1 MQFKHPELLYAL
13 FLLVIPIFIHLF
25 QLRRFKKLE
34 FSNLDFLKRVRIKT
48 RKSSQLKKWLILLTR
63 MAIFSCIIL
72 AFSQP
77 FSASKSALKNDK
89 ELVIYIDNSFST
101 QLIDTKGLSLQT
113 HLQKLYSQDFY
124 DYKINWLTNDFSKRN
139 TSAQNFKNDI
149 LTINQSQGQL
159 SPKEVIIK
167 SNQLFSTKNNNSE
180 KRIIYISDFQSKSEF
195 PEVPDGITLDIV
207 ALKYQEVSNIN
218 IDSVFIANTNI
229 ASVNLKV
236 IITGQGLIP
245 ETVPISLYNKNKLIA
260 KTAVNFGQDINSI
273 KKKEVVFEIDN
284 NEKFEGKLEITDPNL
299 KFDNN
304 LYFSTNLRKKIKV
317 LEIGNTDNNYFK
329 RIFKENEFN
338 FTQQGSKSLNYT
350 NFSSQNFII
359 LNELEQI
366 PESLVTAIKLY
377 TDQGGSLL
385 IIPSSNAII
394 EQYNQ
399 LYATLELGAI
409 LNFNKKEK
417 KITKIEFENPLYKNV
432 FEKEIINFQYP
443 IVNSFFNLNSPV
455 QKVLSFEDSKPF
467 LLRKNHIY
475 TSTAAINLQNSNFQN
490 SPLIVPTFYNMAKQ
504 SLALPKLYYE
514 IGKQNLY
521 SISVS
526 LKQDEILKISDS
538 LNTFIPL
545 QQTKKNQVN
554 IATENNPSNA
564 GNYSITKDN
573 IVIDKVSY
581 NFDRQESILT
591 YSNPNN
597 WDNTN
602 LYNNVGDLFDNIAL
616 DNKINSFWK
625 WFVILALLFLL
636 IELVILKF
644 YK

>member
-1 MQFKHPELLYAL
+1 M
-13 FLLVIPIFIHLF
+13 
-25 QLRRFKKLE
+25 
-34 FSNLDFLKRVRIKT
+34 
-48 RKSSQLKKWLILLTR
+48 
-63 MAIFSCIIL
+63 
-72 AFSQP
+72 
-77 FSASKSALKNDK
+77 
-89 ELVIYIDNSFST
+89 
-101 QLIDTKGLSLQT
+101 
-113 HLQKLYSQDFY
+113 
-124 DYKINWLTNDFSKRN
+124 
-139 TSAQNFKNDI
+139 
-149 LTINQSQGQL
+149 
-159 SPKEVIIK
+159 
-167 SNQLFSTKNNNSE
+167 
-180 KRIIYISDFQSKSEF
+180 
-195 PEVPDGITLDIV
+195 
-207 ALKYQEVSNIN
+207 
-218 IDSVFIANTNI
+218 
-229 ASVNLKV
+229 
-236 IITGQGLIP
+236 
-245 ETVPISLYNKNKLIA
+245 
-260 KTAVNFGQDINSI
+260 
-273 KKKEVVFEIDN
+273 
-284 NEKFEGKLEITDPNL
+284 
-299 KFDNN
+299 
-304 LYFSTNLRKKIKV
+304 
-317 LEIGNTDNNYFK
+317 
-329 RIFKENEFN
+329 
-338 FTQQGSKSLNYT
+338 
-350 NFSSQNFII
+350 
-359 LNELEQI
+359 NELKQI

-394 EQYNQ
+394 EEYNQ

-443 IVNSFFNLNSPV
+443 IVNSFFNLNSSV

-467 LLRKNHIY
+467 LLKKNQIY

-521 SISVS
+521 SISIS

-564 GNYSITKDN
+564 GNYSITKDD

>member
-101 QLIDTKGLSLQT
+101 QLIDTKGVSLQT

-139 TSAQNFKNDI
+139 TSAQNFKKDI
-149 LTINQSQGQL
+149 LTINHSQRQL

-180 KRIIYISDFQSKSEF
+180 KRIIYLSDFQSKSEF
-195 PEVPDGITLDIV
+195 PEVPDGITLDII

-273 KKKEVVFEIDN
+273 KKKEVIFEIDN
-284 NEKFEGKLEITDPNL
+284 NEKIEGKLEITDPNL

-359 LNELEQI
+359 LNELKQI

-394 EQYNQ
+394 EEYNQ

-443 IVNSFFNLNSPV
+443 IVNSFFNLNSSL

-475 TSTAAINLQNSNFQN
+475 TSTAAINLKNSNFQN

-521 SISVS
+521 SISIS

-564 GNYSITKDN
+564 GNYSITKDD

>member
-63 MAIFSCIIL
+63 MAIFTCIIL

-101 QLIDTKGLSLQT
+101 QLIDTKGVSLQT

-149 LTINQSQGQL
+149 LTINHSQRQL

-236 IITGQGLIP
+236 IISGQGLIP

-273 KKKEVVFEIDN
+273 KKKEVVFEVDN
-284 NEKFEGKLEITDPNL
+284 NEKFEGKLEIIDPNL

-399 LYATLELGAI
+399 LYASLELGAI

-443 IVNSFFNLNSPV
+443 IVNSFFNLNSSV

-467 LLRKNHIY
+467 LLKKNQIY

-521 SISVS
+521 SISIS

-564 GNYSITKDN
+564 GNYSITKDDM
-573 IVIDKVSY
+573 VIDKVSY
-581 NFDRQESILT
+581 NFDRQESILI

-602 LYNNVGDLFDNIAL
+602 LYSNVGDLFNNIAL

>member
-101 QLIDTKGLSLQT
+101 QLIDTKGVSLQT

-139 TSAQNFKNDI
+139 TSAQNFKKDI
-149 LTINQSQGQL
+149 LTINHSQRQL

-180 KRIIYISDFQSKSEF
+180 KRIIYLSDFQSKSEF
-195 PEVPDGITLDIV
+195 PEVPDGITLDII

-273 KKKEVVFEIDN
+273 KKKEVIFEIDN
-284 NEKFEGKLEITDPNL
+284 NEKIEGKLEITDPNL

-394 EQYNQ
+394 EEYNQ
-399 LYATLELGAI
+399 LYVTLELGAI

-443 IVNSFFNLNSPV
+443 IVNSFFNLNSSL

-475 TSTAAINLQNSNFQN
+475 TSTAAINLKNSNFQN

-521 SISVS
+521 SISIS

-564 GNYSITKDN
+564 GNYSITKDDM
-573 IVIDKVSY
+573 VIDKVSY
-581 NFDRQESILT
+581 NFDRQESILI

-602 LYNNVGDLFDNIAL
+602 LYSNVGDLFNNIAL

>member
-101 QLIDTKGLSLQT
+101 QLIDTKGVSLQT

-149 LTINQSQGQL
+149 LTINHSQRQL

-284 NEKFEGKLEITDPNL
+284 NDKFEGKLEITDPNL

-317 LEIGNTDNNYFK
+317 LEIGNTDNKYFK

-399 LYATLELGAI
+399 LYASLELGAI
-409 LNFNKKEK
+409 SNFNKKEK

-443 IVNSFFNLNSPV
+443 IVNSFFNLNSSV

-521 SISVS
+521 SISIS

-564 GNYSITKDN
+564 GNYSITKDD

>member
-48 RKSSQLKKWLILLTR
+48 RKSSQLKKWILLLTR

-101 QLIDTKGLSLQT
+101 QLIDTKGVSLQT

-124 DYKINWLTNDFSKRN
+124 DYKINWLTNDFSKKN

-149 LTINQSQGQL
+149 LTINHSQRQL

-167 SNQLFSTKNNNSE
+167 SYQLFSTINNNSE

-195 PEVPDGITLDIV
+195 PEVPDGITLDII

-245 ETVPISLYNKNKLIA
+245 ETVPISLYNENKLIA

-284 NEKFEGKLEITDPNL
+284 NEKFDGKLEITDPNL
-299 KFDNN
+299 KYDNN

-317 LEIGNTDNNYFK
+317 LEIGNIDNNYFK

-366 PESLVTAIKLY
+366 PESLITAIKSY

-385 IIPSSNAII
+385 IIPSSSAII
-394 EQYNQ
+394 EQYNL
-399 LYATLELGAI
+399 LYASLELGSI

-443 IVNSFFNLNSPV
+443 IVNSFFNLNSSV

-467 LLRKNHIY
+467 LLRKNQIY
-475 TSTAAINLQNSNFQN
+475 ASTAAINLKNSNFQN

-521 SISVS
+521 SVPIS

-554 IATENNPSNA
+554 ITTENNPSNA
-564 GNYSITKDN
+564 GNYSITKDD

-602 LYNNVGDLFDNIAL
+602 LYNNVGDLFNNIAL

>member
-48 RKSSQLKKWLILLTR
+48 RKSSQLKKWILLLTR

-101 QLIDTKGLSLQT
+101 QLIDTKGVSLQT

-139 TSAQNFKNDI
+139 TSAQNFKKDI
-149 LTINQSQGQL
+149 LTINHSQRQL

-273 KKKEVVFEIDN
+273 KKKEVIFEIDN
-284 NEKFEGKLEITDPNL
+284 NEKIEGKLEITDPNL

-399 LYATLELGAI
+399 LYASLELGAI

-443 IVNSFFNLNSPV
+443 IVNSFFNLNSSV

-467 LLRKNHIY
+467 LLKKNQIY

-521 SISVS
+521 SISIS

-564 GNYSITKDN
+564 GNYSITKDDM
-573 IVIDKVSY
+573 VIDKVSY
-581 NFDRQESILT
+581 NFDRQESILI

-602 LYNNVGDLFDNIAL
+602 LYSNVGDLFNNIAL

>member
-149 LTINQSQGQL
+149 LTINHSQRQL

-195 PEVPDGITLDIV
+195 PEVPDGITLDII

-317 LEIGNTDNNYFK
+317 LEIGNTDNKYFK

-521 SISVS
+521 SISIS

-564 GNYSITKDN
+564 GNYSITKDD

>member
-101 QLIDTKGLSLQT
+101 QLIDTKGVSLQT
-113 HLQKLYSQDFY
+113 HLQKLYSQNFY

-149 LTINQSQGQL
+149 LTINHSQRQL

-207 ALKYQEVSNIN
+207 ALEYKEVSNIN

-245 ETVPISLYNKNKLIA
+245 ERVPISLYNKNKLIA

-273 KKKEVVFEIDN
+273 KKREVVFEIDN

-399 LYATLELGAI
+399 LYASLELGAI
-409 LNFNKKEK
+409 SNFNKKEK

-443 IVNSFFNLNSPV
+443 IVNSFFNLNSSV

-521 SISVS
+521 SISIS

-564 GNYSITKDN
+564 GNYSITSDD

-616 DNKINSFWK
+616 NNKINSFWK

>member
-101 QLIDTKGLSLQT
+101 QLIDTKGVSLQT

-149 LTINQSQGQL
+149 LTINHSQRQL

-195 PEVPDGITLDIV
+195 PEVPDGTTLDIV

-317 LEIGNTDNNYFK
+317 LEIGNTDNKYFK

-399 LYATLELGAI
+399 LYASLELGAI
-409 LNFNKKEK
+409 SNFNKKEK

-443 IVNSFFNLNSPV
+443 IVNSFFNLNSSV

-521 SISVS
+521 SISIS

-564 GNYSITKDN
+564 GNYSITKDD

>member
-48 RKSSQLKKWLILLTR
+48 RKSSQLKKWILLLTR

-101 QLIDTKGLSLQT
+101 QLIDTKGVSLQT

-139 TSAQNFKNDI
+139 TSVQNFKNNI
-149 LTINQSQGQL
+149 LTINHSQRQL

-167 SNQLFSTKNNNSE
+167 SYQLFSTINNNSE

-195 PEVPDGITLDIV
+195 PEVPDGITLDII

-245 ETVPISLYNKNKLIA
+245 ETVPISLYNENKLIA
-260 KTAVNFGQDINSI
+260 KTAVNFDQDINSI

-284 NEKFEGKLEITDPNL
+284 NEKFDGKLEITDPNL
-299 KFDNN
+299 KYDNN

-317 LEIGNTDNNYFK
+317 LEIGNIDNNYFK

-366 PESLVTAIKLY
+366 PESLITAIKSY

-385 IIPSSNAII
+385 IIPSSSAII
-394 EQYNQ
+394 EQYNL
-399 LYATLELGAI
+399 LYASLELGSI

-432 FEKEIINFQYP
+432 FEKKIINFQYP
-443 IVNSFFNLNSPV
+443 IVNSFFNLNSSA

-467 LLRKNHIY
+467 LLRKNQIY
-475 TSTAAINLQNSNFQN
+475 ASTAAINLKNSNFQN

-504 SLALPKLYYE
+504 SLGLPKLYYE

-521 SISVS
+521 SIPIS

-545 QQTKKNQVN
+545 QQTKRNQVN
-554 IATENNPSNA
+554 ITTENNPSNA
-564 GNYSITKDN
+564 GNYSITKDD

-602 LYNNVGDLFDNIAL
+602 LYNNVGDLFNNIAL

>member
-101 QLIDTKGLSLQT
+101 QLIDTKGVSLQT

-139 TSAQNFKNDI
+139 TSAQNFKKDI
-149 LTINQSQGQL
+149 LTINHSQRQL

-195 PEVPDGITLDIV
+195 PEVPDGITLDII

-273 KKKEVVFEIDN
+273 KKKEVIFEIDN
-284 NEKFEGKLEITDPNL
+284 NEKIEGKLEITDPNL

-394 EQYNQ
+394 EEYNQ

-443 IVNSFFNLNSPV
+443 IVNSFFNLNSSL

-521 SISVS
+521 SISIS

-564 GNYSITKDN
+564 GNYSITKDD

-636 IELVILKF
+636 IELVILKI

>member
-101 QLIDTKGLSLQT
+101 QLIDTKGVSLQT

-149 LTINQSQGQL
+149 LTINHSQRQL

-284 NEKFEGKLEITDPNL
+284 NDKFEGKLEITDPNL

-399 LYATLELGAI
+399 LYASLELGAI
-409 LNFNKKEK
+409 SNFNKKEK

-432 FEKEIINFQYP
+432 FEKKKSLI
-443 IVNSFFNLNSPV
+443 
-455 QKVLSFEDSKPF
+455 
-467 LLRKNHIY
+467 
-475 TSTAAINLQNSNFQN
+475 SNIQ
-490 SPLIVPTFYNMAKQ
+490 
-504 SLALPKLYYE
+504 
-514 IGKQNLY
+514 
-521 SISVS
+521 
-526 LKQDEILKISDS
+526 
-538 LNTFIPL
+538 
-545 QQTKKNQVN
+545 
-554 IATENNPSNA
+554 
-564 GNYSITKDN
+564 
-573 IVIDKVSY
+573 
-581 NFDRQESILT
+581 
-591 YSNPNN
+591 
-597 WDNTN
+597 
-602 LYNNVGDLFDNIAL
+602 
-616 DNKINSFWK
+616 
-625 WFVILALLFLL
+625 
-636 IELVILKF
+636 
-644 YK
+644 

>member
-48 RKSSQLKKWLILLTR
+48 RKSSQLKKWILLLTR

-101 QLIDTKGLSLQT
+101 QLIDTKGVSLQT

-149 LTINQSQGQL
+149 LTINHSQRQL

-167 SNQLFSTKNNNSE
+167 SNQLFSTINNNSE

-195 PEVPDGITLDIV
+195 PEVPDGITLDII

-236 IITGQGLIP
+236 IITGQGLIS
-245 ETVPISLYNKNKLIA
+245 ETVPISLYNENKLIA

-273 KKKEVVFEIDN
+273 KKKEVVFEINN
-284 NEKFEGKLEITDPNL
+284 NEKFDGKLEITDPNL
-299 KFDNN
+299 KYDNN

-317 LEIGNTDNNYFK
+317 LEIGNIDNNYFK

-366 PESLVTAIKLY
+366 PESLITAIKSY

-385 IIPSSNAII
+385 IIPSSSAII
-394 EQYNQ
+394 EQYNL
-399 LYATLELGAI
+399 LYASLELGSI

-443 IVNSFFNLNSPV
+443 IVNSFFNLNSSV

-467 LLRKNHIY
+467 LLRKNQIY
-475 TSTAAINLQNSNFQN
+475 ASTAAINLKNSNFQN

-521 SISVS
+521 SIPVS

-554 IATENNPSNA
+554 ITTENNPSNA
-564 GNYSITKDN
+564 GNYSITKDD

-602 LYNNVGDLFDNIAL
+602 LYNNVGDLFNNIAL

>member
-101 QLIDTKGLSLQT
+101 QLIDTKGVSLQT

-139 TSAQNFKNDI
+139 TSAQNFKKDI
-149 LTINQSQGQL
+149 LTINHSQRQL

-273 KKKEVVFEIDN
+273 KKKEVIFEIDN
-284 NEKFEGKLEITDPNL
+284 NEKIEGKLEITDPNL

-394 EQYNQ
+394 EEYNQ

-443 IVNSFFNLNSPV
+443 IVNSFFNLNSSL

-475 TSTAAINLQNSNFQN
+475 TSTAAINLKNSNFQN

-521 SISVS
+521 SISIS

-564 GNYSITKDN
+564 GNYSITKDD

>member
-101 QLIDTKGLSLQT
+101 QLIDTKGVSLQT

-149 LTINQSQGQL
+149 LTINHSQRQL

-260 KTAVNFGQDINSI
+260 KTAVNFGQDINGI

-304 LYFSTNLRKKIKV
+304 LYFCTNLRKKIKV
-317 LEIGNTDNNYFK
+317 LEIGNTDNKYFK

-385 IIPSSNAII
+385 IIPASNAII

-399 LYATLELGAI
+399 LYASLELGAI
-409 LNFNKKEK
+409 SNFNKKEK

-443 IVNSFFNLNSPV
+443 IVNSFFNLNSSV

-514 IGKQNLY
+514 IGEQNLY
-521 SISVS
+521 SISIS

-564 GNYSITKDN
+564 GNYSITKDD

>member
-101 QLIDTKGLSLQT
+101 QLIDTKGVSLQT

-149 LTINQSQGQL
+149 LTINHSQRQL

-409 LNFNKKEK
+409 SNFNKKEK

-443 IVNSFFNLNSPV
+443 IVNSFFNLNSSV

-521 SISVS
+521 SISIS

-564 GNYSITKDN
+564 GNYSITKDD

>member
-101 QLIDTKGLSLQT
+101 QLIDTKGVSLQT

-139 TSAQNFKNDI
+139 TSAQNFKKDI
-149 LTINQSQGQL
+149 LTINHSQRQL

-195 PEVPDGITLDIV
+195 PEVPDGITLDII

-273 KKKEVVFEIDN
+273 KKKEVIFEIDN
-284 NEKFEGKLEITDPNL
+284 NEKIEGKLEITDPNL

-399 LYATLELGAI
+399 LYASLELGAI

-443 IVNSFFNLNSPV
+443 IVNSFFNLNSSL

-521 SISVS
+521 SISIS

-564 GNYSITKDN
+564 GNYSITKDD

>member
-101 QLIDTKGLSLQT
+101 QLIDTKGISLQT

-149 LTINQSQGQL
+149 LTINHSQRQL

-207 ALKYQEVSNIN
+207 ALKYQKVSNIN
-218 IDSVFIANTNI
+218 IDSVFVANTNI

-284 NEKFEGKLEITDPNL
+284 NDKFEGKLEVTDPNL

-304 LYFSTNLRKKIKV
+304 LYFSTNLKKKIKV
-317 LEIGNTDNNYFK
+317 LEIGNTDNKYFK

-399 LYATLELGAI
+399 LYASLELGAI
-409 LNFNKKEK
+409 SNFNKKEK

-443 IVNSFFNLNSPV
+443 IVNSFFNLNSSV

-514 IGKQNLY
+514 IGEQNLY
-521 SISVS
+521 SISIS

-564 GNYSITKDN
+564 GNYSITKDD

>member
-101 QLIDTKGLSLQT
+101 QLIDTKGVSLQT

-149 LTINQSQGQL
+149 LTINHSQRQL

-273 KKKEVVFEIDN
+273 KKKEVVFEINN
-284 NEKFEGKLEITDPNL
+284 NEKFDGKLEITDPNL
-299 KFDNN
+299 KYDNN
-304 LYFSTNLRKKIKV
+304 LYFSINLRKKIKV
-317 LEIGNTDNNYFK
+317 LEIGNIDNNYFK

-443 IVNSFFNLNSPV
+443 IVNSFFNLNSSV

-521 SISVS
+521 SISIS

-564 GNYSITKDN
+564 GNYSITKDD

>member
-101 QLIDTKGLSLQT
+101 QLIDTKGVSLQT
-113 HLQKLYSQDFY
+113 HLQKLYSQNFY

-149 LTINQSQGQL
+149 LTINHSQRQL

-207 ALKYQEVSNIN
+207 ALEYKEVSNIN

-245 ETVPISLYNKNKLIA
+245 ERVPISLYNKNKLIA

-273 KKKEVVFEIDN
+273 KKREVVFEIDN

-399 LYATLELGAI
+399 LYASLELGAI
-409 LNFNKKEK
+409 SNFNKKEK

-443 IVNSFFNLNSPV
+443 IVNSFFNLNSSV

-521 SISVS
+521 SISIS

-564 GNYSITKDN
+564 GNYSITRDD

-616 DNKINSFWK
+616 NNKINSFWK

>member
-101 QLIDTKGLSLQT
+101 QLIDTKGVSLQT

-149 LTINQSQGQL
+149 LTINHSQRQL

-195 PEVPDGITLDIV
+195 PEVPDGITLDII

-284 NEKFEGKLEITDPNL
+284 NEKFEGKLEIIDPNL

-317 LEIGNTDNNYFK
+317 LEIGNTDNMYFK

-399 LYATLELGAI
+399 LYASLELGAI

-443 IVNSFFNLNSPV
+443 IVNSFFNLNSSV

-467 LLRKNHIY
+467 LLKKNQIY

-521 SISVS
+521 SISIS

-564 GNYSITKDN
+564 GNYSITKDD

>member
-101 QLIDTKGLSLQT
+101 QLIDTKGVSLQT

-149 LTINQSQGQL
+149 LTINHSQRQL

-284 NEKFEGKLEITDPNL
+284 NDKFEGKLEITDPNL

-409 LNFNKKEK
+409 SNFNKKEK

-443 IVNSFFNLNSPV
+443 IVNSFFNLNSSV

-564 GNYSITKDN
+564 GNYSITKDD

>member
-101 QLIDTKGLSLQT
+101 QLIDTKGVSLQT

-149 LTINQSQGQL
+149 LTINHSQRQL

-167 SNQLFSTKNNNSE
+167 SNQLFSTNNNNSE

-195 PEVPDGITLDIV
+195 PKVPDGITLDIV

-284 NEKFEGKLEITDPNL
+284 NKKFEGKLEITDPNL

-399 LYATLELGAI
+399 LYASLELGAI

-443 IVNSFFNLNSPV
+443 IVNSFFNLNSSV

-521 SISVS
+521 SISIS

-554 IATENNPSNA
+554 IATENKPSNA
-564 GNYSITKDN
+564 GNYSITKDDM
-573 IVIDKVSY
+573 VIDKVSY

-591 YSNPNN
+591 YSNPDN
-597 WDNTN
+597 WNNTN
-602 LYNNVGDLFDNIAL
+602 LYNNVGDLFNNIAL

-636 IELVILKF
+636 IELVILKI

>member
-48 RKSSQLKKWLILLTR
+48 RKSSQLKKWILLLTR

-101 QLIDTKGLSLQT
+101 QLIDTKGVSLQT

-139 TSAQNFKNDI
+139 TSAQNFKKDI
-149 LTINQSQGQL
+149 LTINHSQRQL

-180 KRIIYISDFQSKSEF
+180 KRIIYLSDFQSKSEF
-195 PEVPDGITLDIV
+195 PEVPDGITLDII

-273 KKKEVVFEIDN
+273 KKKEVIFEIDN
-284 NEKFEGKLEITDPNL
+284 NEKIEGKLEITDPNL

-359 LNELEQI
+359 LNELKQI

-394 EQYNQ
+394 DQYNQ
-399 LYATLELGAI
+399 LYASLELGAI

-443 IVNSFFNLNSPV
+443 IVNSFFNLNSSV

-467 LLRKNHIY
+467 LLKKNQIY

-521 SISVS
+521 SISIS

-564 GNYSITKDN
+564 GNYSITKDDM
-573 IVIDKVSY
+573 VIDKVSY

>member
-101 QLIDTKGLSLQT
+101 QLIDTKGVSLQT

-149 LTINQSQGQL
+149 LTINHSQRQL

-167 SNQLFSTKNNNSE
+167 SNQLFSTNNNNSE

-195 PEVPDGITLDIV
+195 PKVPDGITLDIV

-284 NEKFEGKLEITDPNL
+284 NKKFEGKLEITDPNL

-399 LYATLELGAI
+399 LYASLELGAI

-443 IVNSFFNLNSPV
+443 IVNSFFNLNSSV

-475 TSTAAINLQNSNFQN
+475 TSTAAINLKNSNFQN

-521 SISVS
+521 SISIS

-564 GNYSITKDN
+564 GNYSITKDD

-636 IELVILKF
+636 IELVILKI

>member
-101 QLIDTKGLSLQT
+101 QLIDTKGVSLQT

-149 LTINQSQGQL
+149 LTINHSQRQL

-207 ALKYQEVSNIN
+207 ALEYKEVSNIN

-284 NEKFEGKLEITDPNL
+284 NDKFEGKLEITDPNL

-409 LNFNKKEK
+409 SNFNKKEK

-443 IVNSFFNLNSPV
+443 IVNSFFNLNSSV

-521 SISVS
+521 SISIS

-564 GNYSITKDN
+564 GNYSITKDD

>member
-101 QLIDTKGLSLQT
+101 QLIDTKGVSLQT

-149 LTINQSQGQL
+149 LTINHSQRQL

-195 PEVPDGITLDIV
+195 PEVPDGITLDIIP
-207 ALKYQEVSNIN
+207 LKYQEVSNIN

-273 KKKEVVFEIDN
+273 KKKEVIFEIDN
-284 NEKFEGKLEITDPNL
+284 NEKIEGKLEITDPNL

-350 NFSSQNFII
+350 NFNSQNFII

-394 EQYNQ
+394 EEYNQ

-443 IVNSFFNLNSPV
+443 IVNSFFNLNSSL

-475 TSTAAINLQNSNFQN
+475 TSTAAINLKNSNFQN

-521 SISVS
+521 SISIS

-564 GNYSITKDN
+564 GNYSITKDD

>member
-101 QLIDTKGLSLQT
+101 QLIDTKGVSLQT

-139 TSAQNFKNDI
+139 TSAQNFKKDI
-149 LTINQSQGQL
+149 LTINHSQRQL

-195 PEVPDGITLDIV
+195 PEVPDGITLDII

-273 KKKEVVFEIDN
+273 KKKEVIFEIDN
-284 NEKFEGKLEITDPNL
+284 NEKIEGKLEITDPNL

-394 EQYNQ
+394 EEYNQ

-443 IVNSFFNLNSPV
+443 IVNSFFNLNSSL

-521 SISVS
+521 SISIS

-564 GNYSITKDN
+564 GNYSITKDD

>member
-101 QLIDTKGLSLQT
+101 QLIDTKGVSLQT

-149 LTINQSQGQL
+149 LTINHSQRQL

-195 PEVPDGITLDIV
+195 PEVPDGITLDII

-284 NEKFEGKLEITDPNL
+284 NEKFEGKLEIIDPNL

-359 LNELEQI
+359 LNELKQI

-394 EQYNQ
+394 EEYNQ

-443 IVNSFFNLNSPV
+443 IVNSFFNLNSSL

-475 TSTAAINLQNSNFQN
+475 TSTAAINLKNSNFQN

-521 SISVS
+521 SISIS

-564 GNYSITKDN
+564 GNYSITKDD

>member
-63 MAIFSCIIL
+63 MAIFTCIIL

-101 QLIDTKGLSLQT
+101 QLIDTKGVSLQT

-149 LTINQSQGQL
+149 LTINHSQRQL

-284 NEKFEGKLEITDPNL
+284 NEKFEGKLEIIDPNL

-317 LEIGNTDNNYFK
+317 LEIGNTDNKYFK

-399 LYATLELGAI
+399 LYASLELGAI
-409 LNFNKKEK
+409 SNFNKKEK

-564 GNYSITKDN
+564 GNYSITKDDM
-573 IVIDKVSY
+573 VIDKVSY

>member
-101 QLIDTKGLSLQT
+101 QLIDTKGVSLQT
-113 HLQKLYSQDFY
+113 HLQKLYSQNFY

-149 LTINQSQGQL
+149 LTINHSQRQL

-207 ALKYQEVSNIN
+207 ALEYKEVSNIN

-273 KKKEVVFEIDN
+273 KKREVVFEIDN

-399 LYATLELGAI
+399 LYASLELGAI
-409 LNFNKKEK
+409 SNFNKKEK

-443 IVNSFFNLNSPV
+443 IVNSFFNLNSSV

-521 SISVS
+521 SISIS

-564 GNYSITKDN
+564 GNYSITRDD

-616 DNKINSFWK
+616 NNKINSFWK

>member
-101 QLIDTKGLSLQT
+101 QLIDTKGVSLQT

-149 LTINQSQGQL
+149 LTINHSQRQL

-195 PEVPDGITLDIV
+195 PEVPDGITLDII

-273 KKKEVVFEIDN
+273 KKKEVIFEIDN
-284 NEKFEGKLEITDPNL
+284 NEKIEGKLEITDPNL

-377 TDQGGSLL
+377 TNQGGSLL

-394 EQYNQ
+394 EEYNQ

-443 IVNSFFNLNSPV
+443 IVNSFFNLNSSL

-521 SISVS
+521 SISIS

-564 GNYSITKDN
+564 GNYSITKDD

>member
-101 QLIDTKGLSLQT
+101 QLIDTKGVSLQT

-149 LTINQSQGQL
+149 LTINHSQRQL

-236 IITGQGLIP
+236 IITGRGLIP

-284 NEKFEGKLEITDPNL
+284 NDKFEGKLEITDPNL

-399 LYATLELGAI
+399 LYASLELGAI
-409 LNFNKKEK
+409 SNFNKKEK

-443 IVNSFFNLNSPV
+443 IVNSFFNLNSSV

-521 SISVS
+521 SISIS

-564 GNYSITKDN
+564 GNYSITKDD

>member
-101 QLIDTKGLSLQT
+101 QLIDTKGVSLQT

-139 TSAQNFKNDI
+139 TSAQNFKKDI
-149 LTINQSQGQL
+149 LTINHSQRQL

-195 PEVPDGITLDIV
+195 PEVPDGITLDII

-273 KKKEVVFEIDN
+273 KKKEVIFEIDN
-284 NEKFEGKLEITDPNL
+284 NEKIEGKLEITDPNL

-399 LYATLELGAI
+399 LYASLELGAI

-443 IVNSFFNLNSPV
+443 IVNSFFNLNSSL

-475 TSTAAINLQNSNFQN
+475 TSTAAINLKNSNFQN

-521 SISVS
+521 SISIS

-564 GNYSITKDN
+564 GNYSITKDD